1 MWSYVIVEVVL
12 LWLMVI
18 GTSCFVNLVSEQ
30 GLKGKAAMGADPEK
44 PDWTAIKAIDGNPS
58 QDYQSD
64 SCAITN
70 VDENRNTS
78 IWWKVWLERQFNVAY
93 LEIYFRSDKYA
104 RSAGF
109 SVYTY
114 DRQDFNP
121 LQNPKHLV
129 YHHDPKSGCPTS
141 VMNVTVNNVTQG
153 IAFINTRPPEY
164 TSTCPNDNTVYTGI
178 EICEVKVM
186 GCSSTRF
193 SPGCGQLCSDKCKNN
208 HCDAFNGSCI
218 HGCSDPKAIT
228 IDCIACPNGKFI
240 SNKSCV
246 DCPGHCKDGASCNKL
261 TGMCDDGCANHWI
274 GTLCN
279 ICSDHYYGTDCNT
292 PCGHCKNNDVCDK
305 GNGSCPNGCQSHWQ
319 GERCEV
325 CQDRFYNATCS
336 AICGHC
342 IRRELCEKH
351 DGTCISGCSQN
362 FEPPLCQECVSY
374 KYGPNCG
381 FDCGH
386 CKDGKSC
393 AAENGVCTEGC
404 DSGWIGDLCVTEN
417 QLTTTGVAIIA
428 SLSTMFAIS
437 LFVIFYMARHF
448 MKNKTNRHRTDASE
462 PENEKSP
469 QTYVDLSTVDENHAY
484 STLGSTASD
493 TPYNVINN

>member
-1 MWSYVIVEVVL
+1 MNNFLIPRTFWQRMWSYVIVEVVL

-70 VDENRNTS
+70 VDENR
-78 IWWKVWLERQFNVAY
+78 
-93 LEIYFRSDKYA
+93 
-104 RSAGF
+104 
-109 SVYTY
+109 
-114 DRQDFNP
+114 
-121 LQNPKHLV
+121 
-129 YHHDPKSGCPTS
+129 
-141 VMNVTVNNVTQG
+141 
-153 IAFINTRPPEY
+153 
-164 TSTCPNDNTVYTGI
+164 
-178 EICEVKVM
+178 
-186 GCSSTRF
+186 CSSTRF

-362 FEPPLCQECVSY
+362 FEPPLCQ
-374 KYGPNCG
+374 GM
-381 FDCGH
+381 
-386 CKDGKSC
+386 
-393 AAENGVCTEGC
+393 
-404 DSGWIGDLCVTEN
+404 L
-417 QLTTTGVAIIA
+417 
-428 SLSTMFAIS
+428 
-437 LFVIFYMARHF
+437 
-448 MKNKTNRHRTDASE
+448 
-462 PENEKSP
+462 
-469 QTYVDLSTVDENHAY
+469 
-484 STLGSTASD
+484 
-493 TPYNVINN
+493 